1 MQECRTRLFGRRGA
15 SLNSHG
21 RFGRHLVFRDT
32 SGGHVPT
39 LLVVARVW
47 YLYGWSCTRSSICL
61 LLLLLFTYAC
71 MSTSCASDG
80 RGGGV
85 ALIGIPKVDLAPSL
99 CIIIGI
105 PKVDLA
111 SMVWRDPPSLCI
123 IMAARSRR
131 SNLIMAEHRQKYK
144 TQVYMYKC
152 HECLGLHKGFD
163 LSWGVWC
170 LTI

>member
-1 MQECRTRLFGRRGA
+1 
-15 SLNSHG
+15 
-21 RFGRHLVFRDT
+21 
-32 SGGHVPT
+32 
-39 LLVVARVW
+39 
-47 YLYGWSCTRSSICL
+47 
-61 LLLLLFTYAC
+61 

-123 IMAARSRR
+123 IMAARSIHNTLYTSETNR
-131 SNLIMAEHRQKYK
+131 
-144 TQVYMYKC
+144 
-152 HECLGLHKGFD
+152 
-163 LSWGVWC
+163 
-170 LTI
+170 

>member
-1 MQECRTRLFGRRGA
+1 MQECRTRLFGRQGA

-80 RGGGV
+80 RDGGV
-85 ALIGIPKVDLAPSL
+85 ALIGIPKVDLA
-99 CIIIGI
+99 
-105 PKVDLA
+105 
-111 SMVWRDPPSLCI
+111 PSLCI

>member
-1 MQECRTRLFGRRGA
+1 MQECRTRLFGRQGA

-61 LLLLLFTYAC
+61 LLLLLLFTYAC

-85 ALIGIPKVDLAPSL
+85 ALIGIPISILGPSFAETFMIARWQRRRQSSQVAQRWQSSHVAENKV
-99 CIIIGI
+99 
-105 PKVDLA
+105 
-111 SMVWRDPPSLCI
+111 
-123 IMAARSRR
+123 
-131 SNLIMAEHRQKYK
+131 Q
-144 TQVYMYKC
+144 
-152 HECLGLHKGFD
+152 
-163 LSWGVWC
+163 
-170 LTI
+170 